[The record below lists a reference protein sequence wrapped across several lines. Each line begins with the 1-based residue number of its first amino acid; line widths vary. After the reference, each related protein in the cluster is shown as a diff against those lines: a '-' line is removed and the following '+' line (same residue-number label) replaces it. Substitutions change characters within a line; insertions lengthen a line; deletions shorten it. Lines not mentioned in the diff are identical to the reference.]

1 MPEATVDRILTKLA
15 ALEPLAIDVR
25 DDSASHVGHAG
36 AASGGGHYQL
46 RLVSARFTAQSKIAR
61 HRLVYDL
68 LGDLMQRE
76 IHALAMNLLAPN
88 EVESAP
94 ASDPHSGPPNTDF
107 SSKHSSGH

>member
-1 MPEATVDRILTKLA
+1 MPEATVDRILTQLA
-15 ALEPLAIDVR
+15 ALEPLSINVR

-46 RLVSARFTAQSKIAR
+46 RLVSARFTGQSKIAR

-76 IHALAMNLLAPN
+76 IHALAMNLLAPD
-88 EVESAP
+88 EVERAP
-94 ASDPHSGPPNTDF
+94 VSDPNSGPPNIE
-107 SSKHSSGH
+107 HSSGH

>member
-1 MPEATVDRILTKLA
+1 MPEATIDRILTKLA

-46 RLVSARFTAQSKIAR
+46 RLVSARFTAQLKIAR

-68 LGDLMQRE
+68 LGELMQRE

-94 ASDPHSGPPNTDF
+94 ASGPPNTDF
-107 SSKHSSGH
+107 SSEHSSGH

>member
-1 MPEATVDRILTKLA
+1 MPEATVERIVANLA

-46 RLVSARFTAQSKIAR
+46 RLVSARFTGQSKIAR

-76 IHALAMNLLAPN
+76 IHALAMNLLAPD
-88 EVESAP
+88 EVEPAP
-94 ASDPHSGPPNTDF
+94 VSDPSPSSPNIEHS
-107 SSKHSSGH
+107 SSGH